1 MRPSFN
7 LVLIKKG
14 NRSDIY
20 LIKQDLDR
28 PRLDHKNCIRTKFR
42 SITQDFDQIVPNLDQ
57 SRDQLLNFTKII
69 VQNSGDA
76 TIES

>member
-20 LIKQDLDR
+20 LIKQDLYR
-28 PRLDHKNCIRTKFR
+28 SRLDHKNCIRTKFR